1 MGAGLGAAFFL
12 GAAFLGAGA
21 AFLAGAGA
29 AFLKRA
35 LTWRTAILY
44 EVDTEVELVCGVRN
58 MSPGGARDRA

>member
-1 MGAGLGAAFFL
+1 M
-12 GAAFLGAGA
+12 GAGA